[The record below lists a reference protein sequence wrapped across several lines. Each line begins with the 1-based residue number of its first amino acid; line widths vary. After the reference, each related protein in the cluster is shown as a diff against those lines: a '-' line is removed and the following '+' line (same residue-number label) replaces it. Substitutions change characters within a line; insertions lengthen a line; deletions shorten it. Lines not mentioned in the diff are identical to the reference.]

1 MRERTSKEPGPRQ
14 GRRAGDEDRGQRREP
29 MGTGSSAPRLDATVG
44 SRPPGDAPPRPA
56 ERSAGVLAP
65 ADIEAIIEALAPWLA
80 SLLRD
85 SVLDG
90 PQRYVDAAAV
100 AARFGVERDWVY
112 AHKDELGALRLGT
125 GRRARLRFDL
135 TRVAA
140 ALEPGDFAAAPTR
153 APRPKPANGRTAKNT
168 TSAVELIPYE
178 A

>member
-1 MRERTSKEPGPRQ
+1 MRERTSKERGPRQ

-29 MGTGSSAPRLDATVG
+29 PGTGSSAPRLDATVG
-44 SRPPGDAPPRPA
+44 SRPRGDASPRPD

-65 ADIEAIIEALAPWLA
+65 ADIEAIIEALAPCLA

-85 SVLDG
+85 SVLEG

-100 AARFGVERDWVY
+100 AALFGVERDWVY

-140 ALEPGDFAAAPTR
+140 ALERRDGGNGPTP
-153 APRPKPANGRTAKNT
+153 APRPRPARGRTA
-168 TSAVELIPYE
+168 
-178 A
+178 